1 MTSATFPSSTRGCA
15 LSVRDRFAPPPCVP
29 LLLTRWFPAYSL
41 VLMLAS
47 SVVYGWTVDKAV
59 HLSVPLICQFG
70 VGFASMTQFTSI
82 STLLVDLF
90 PHKSASATASN
101 NLSRCLL
108 GAGATAVIDPIIGA
122 MGNGASSFRLLDHHP
137 PRCAQLT
144 RWRARTHA
152 GWAFTMLSLITL
164 ASAPPARHRVAARP
178 GDSAQEGGTARATRG
193 CAGGE
198 GERKGG
204 EGACGERR
212 KSLRAVNE
220 PRRRRILRFKGADGD
235 QEQLQN
241 EGGQRLQRTQSVGKY
256 LNSRCSSA
264 GVIPLFLLPGCG

>member
-164 ASAPPARHRVAARP
+164 ASAPLLVIEWRHGQAIRHKRAARLER
-178 GDSAQEGGTARATRG
+178 QEAVRA
-193 CAGGE
+193 E
-198 GERKGG
+198 KER
-204 EGACGERR
+204 EREA
-212 KSLRAVNE
+212 KVHAANE
-220 PRRRRILRFKGADGD
+220 EK
-235 QEQLQN
+235 
-241 EGGQRLQRTQSVGKY
+241 V
-256 LNSRCSSA
+256 
-264 GVIPLFLLPGCG
+264 